1 MANGDLIALSCQKRD
16 QTSNNESPVTEPQ
29 PIKNEDH
36 NNTNDDM
43 NEMEK
48 ITSEKL
54 IDLMKIKKH
63 LRSKAILI
71 FSRVHAL
78 NQVHITSNGI
88 EIRQRYIDNT
98 ESVTDELPIKK
109 IERFFKIFGSAITS
123 LSFNIN
129 ENVAKNFVQ
138 LKCITMNME
147 KLKRL
152 EVNVQRHHKTPVKRL
167 HQKNMTEIL
176 VLNPQ
181 IEHLCLRFD
190 FDMDFIGSINNNCP
204 QLKSLSLTC
213 DISKFYNFSG
223 DKATFKNVRRFEL
236 AFSDYSQ
243 YQYDEKLL
251 GNVPLEFKAL
261 DELWLDLNYGGF
273 GDDFL
278 DFIAH
283 NQQLTK
289 LVVSNL
295 VYNRCFEG
303 QFVEYAN
310 LLPNLTEAIIDGH
323 SLLASDVIQFISRS
337 KSLQTL
343 ELLDVV
349 QCQCNLLHENFIS
362 EWEIGCSES
371 RPLSEGSS
379 IRCQDLLLKRTISM
393 ELDIF

>member
-1 MANGDLIALSCQKRD
+1 MVNGDSIALSCQKRD

-98 ESVTDELPIKK
+98 ESVTDELPITK

-152 EVNVQRHHKTPVKRL
+152 
-167 HQKNMTEIL
+167 
-176 VLNPQ
+176 
-181 IEHLCLRFD
+181 
-190 FDMDFIGSINNNCP
+190 
-204 QLKSLSLTC
+204 
-213 DISKFYNFSG
+213 
-223 DKATFKNVRRFEL
+223 
-236 AFSDYSQ
+236 
-243 YQYDEKLL
+243 
-251 GNVPLEFKAL
+251 
-261 DELWLDLNYGGF
+261 
-273 GDDFL
+273 
-278 DFIAH
+278 
-283 NQQLTK
+283 
-289 LVVSNL
+289 
-295 VYNRCFEG
+295 
-303 QFVEYAN
+303 
-310 LLPNLTEAIIDGH
+310 
-323 SLLASDVIQFISRS
+323 
-337 KSLQTL
+337 
-343 ELLDVV
+343 
-349 QCQCNLLHENFIS
+349 
-362 EWEIGCSES
+362 
-371 RPLSEGSS
+371 
-379 IRCQDLLLKRTISM
+379 
-393 ELDIF
+393 